1 MATIWPTTLPQ
12 YVLEAGYQEGLEDQS
27 VETQM
32 DAGPAKIRRRFTT
45 VTRRFSVMVQMT
57 PEQGAIFETFYLT
70 TLAGGTLPFDW
81 VHPRT
86 RAARTFRFRRP
97 PPTVQVSGGGA
108 ILRYSMNLE
117 TVL

>member
-1 MATIWPTTLPQ
+1 MATVWPATLPAF
-12 YVLEAGYQEGLEDQS
+12 VLEAGYQEGLEDQT

-45 VTRRFSVMVQMT
+45 STRRFQVTVQMT
-57 PEQGAIFETFYLT
+57 PEQAAIFETFYLT
-70 TLAGGTLPFDW
+70 TLSGGSLPFDW

-86 RAARTFRFRRP
+86 QVAKTFRFRRP
-97 PPTVQVSGGGA
+97 PPTVQVAGSGA
-108 ILRYSMNLE
+108 IVRYSMNLE